1 MPKTKKKDYLLIDD
15 LEQFRKLSEKAFVV
29 SHDMLKFITSVDNI
43 AYEDVRTNYKNFEKD
58 SNDLRR
64 ILSSY
69 KNGKIRHI
77 YTEHELEAIVEGTWS
92 PRQETFPLKEIYEDY
107 LSNKEKIVVTDGHTT
122 GRLVGIGADFMDT
135 YWLIETEG
143 DEIWWCSCVGAIK
156 PI

>member
-1 MPKTKKKDYLLIDD
+1 MPKNKKNDYLLVDS
-15 LEQFRKLSEKAFVV
+15 LEEFNKLSEKAFVV
-29 SHDMLKFITSVDNI
+29 SHDMLEFITSVDNI
-43 AYEDVRTNYKNFEKD
+43 AYEDIRTNYKNFEKD
-58 SNDLRR
+58 SDDLRR

-69 KNGKIRHI
+69 KDGKIRHI
-77 YTEHELEAIVEGTWS
+77 YTEHELDAIVKGTWS

-135 YWLIETEG
+135 YWLIETEDG
-143 DEIWWCSCVGAIK
+143 NIGWCSCVGSVK

>member
-15 LEQFRKLSEKAFVV
+15 LEQFRKLLEKAFVV
-29 SHDMLKFITSVDNI
+29 SHDMLKFITQVDNI
-43 AYEDVRTNYKNFEKD
+43 AYGDVRTNYKNFEKD
-58 SNDLRR
+58 NTELRK

-69 KNGKIRHI
+69 KYGKIRHI
-77 YTEHELEAIVEGTWS
+77 YTEHELEAIVKGTWS

-107 LSNKEKIVVTDGHTT
+107 LSNKEKIVVTDGYTT

-143 DEIWWCSCVGAIK
+143 GNICWCSCVGKLETI
-156 PI
+156 